1 MYLEKNMT
9 FLGMSA
15 VEDTLQWQAR
25 ETVARLKNS
34 GLKVWICTGDKFETT
49 LGVAQQCEL
58 INDESKV
65 IPIVTEKE
73 IVIVETLKRT
83 VELIARNDFS
93 LDLLAISG
101 QAHAIIEKDLQIKSL
116 FLQVLTVAN
125 SVIFVRMT
133 PSQKA

>member
-1 MYLEKNMT
+1 MT

-15 VEDTLQWQAR
+15 VEDTLQWQAQ
-25 ETVARLKNS
+25 ETIARLKNS

-73 IVIVETLKRT
+73 TVITETLKST
-83 VELIARNDFS
+83 VELIARDDFS
-93 LDLLAISG
+93 LDLLALSG
-101 QAHAIIEKDLQIKSL
+101 QAHAMIEKDIGLKSL
-116 FLQVLTVAN
+116 LLQCITVAK

-133 PSQKA
+133 PS